1 MRESQW
7 YPAESQDGM
16 IVEFE
21 LIKTAEA
28 PGSPPSVSVGD
39 PIVRPTWVDRDRGWV
54 IRDVLTE
61 LARVD
66 LSPPYRNALKR
77 FS

>member
-1 MRESQW
+1 
-7 YPAESQDGM
+7 M

-66 LSPPYRNALKR
+66 LSPPYRNALNASLERTTSLLGKYIA
-77 FS
+77 S